1 MTDIK
6 EINNA
11 RRMLEVIYRLA
22 DEPNDSAMSDIRFF
36 ARAGVIQLNRAL
48 AKPTKKKTQLRIL
61 ASA

>member
-11 RRMLEVIYRLA
+11 RRMLEAIYRVA
-22 DEPNDSAMSDIRFF
+22 EEHRGTAMSDIRFF

-48 AKPTKKKTQLRIL
+48 EKPTKKKTQLRVL